1 MDNVALSLYHV
12 YCDLQNSVSRFEK
25 EINLDKSNSILHNG
39 INGKR
44 IKVGLCGQYSAGK
57 TTLLS
62 RLFSDYAGAISSAP
76 KTACLTIHR
85 LDIFDGMTIK
95 FKENFSVKTEDEQNF
110 LKFLDDNKLEK
121 YVHQVSDSGW
131 ESCQEEE
138 VSPDYRVQDRKR
150 FMETVND
157 YMYAIEKIYW
167 CHKKKKTDDNNV
179 LDFLEVYDLPGFGGK
194 EDHEDII
201 RNIIET
207 ERFDIM
213 MCLVE
218 TEQGTPTKID
228 IETLNGLAPIL
239 EKNNPELIFHWV
251 YEKPSDEIDLDSKL
265 DYINNAI
272 AGKLD
277 NEFFEKANLLD
288 FTGEKDDSEIPQN
301 VLAKQVLS
309 VYFQK
314 IGVEYLKS
322 QSIFWDKEKEK
333 VPKLQLQPLLNK
345 IDEESRIGAVSRERV
360 ETIFEEMLQLDFSIS
375 KESLLGKSS
384 IVKLKKKV
392 KSLLSKNT
400 EKPSFDGF
408 ELSEDKRRQLYIAS
422 QMEQIKKT
430 CQSIIDYICAFSST
444 KVDINKLRPPYFP
457 NKYRKE
463 KDWILLLDRISNYR
477 TLKDY
482 ESIGQFFLSGIGTD
496 IYRDIKQ
503 SVNKINQII
512 SDEQII
518 VCRDNSYRNYEPA
531 EKTNDSEVTVK
542 YECFDTVE
550 VNDSALTV
558 VSKED
563 LEVLR
568 NPDNL
573 SSVDLKQELTEYVKS
588 VAMKIK
594 SDIDSVNATIDM
606 NEGNYES
613 AINEANKTNDILS
626 EMGM

>member
-1 MDNVALSLYHV
+1 M
-12 YCDLQNSVSRFEK
+12 
-25 EINLDKSNSILHNG
+25 
-39 INGKR
+39 
-44 IKVGLCGQYSAGK
+44 
-57 TTLLS
+57 
-62 RLFSDYAGAISSAP
+62 
-76 KTACLTIHR
+76 
-85 LDIFDGMTIK
+85 
-95 FKENFSVKTEDEQNF
+95 
-110 LKFLDDNKLEK
+110 
-121 YVHQVSDSGW
+121 
-131 ESCQEEE
+131 
-138 VSPDYRVQDRKR
+138 
-150 FMETVND
+150 
-157 YMYAIEKIYW
+157 
-167 CHKKKKTDDNNV
+167 
-179 LDFLEVYDLPGFGGK
+179 
-194 EDHEDII
+194 
-201 RNIIET
+201 
-207 ERFDIM
+207 
-213 MCLVE
+213 
-218 TEQGTPTKID
+218 
-228 IETLNGLAPIL
+228 
-239 EKNNPELIFHWV
+239 
-251 YEKPSDEIDLDSKL
+251 
-265 DYINNAI
+265 
-272 AGKLD
+272 
-277 NEFFEKANLLD
+277 
-288 FTGEKDDSEIPQN
+288 
-301 VLAKQVLS
+301 
-309 VYFQK
+309 
-314 IGVEYLKS
+314 
-322 QSIFWDKEKEK
+322 
-333 VPKLQLQPLLNK
+333 LNK

-408 ELSEDKRRQLYIAS
+408 ELSEDKRRQLYISS

-430 CQSIIDYICAFSST
+430 CQSIIDYICDFSYT

-573 SSVDLKQELTEYVKS
+573 SSVNLKQELTEYFQS
-588 VAMKIK
+588 VVMEIK
-594 SDIDSVNATIDM
+594 SDIDSVNATIDI
-606 NEGNYES
+606 NEGNYEN